1 MNRNQKILTY
11 AIGFALGCMVLMM
24 IPREKDRPKQHP
36 WHAQTALEG
45 TYPLSITDEAGRPV
59 TLEKQPRHFISLA
72 PSITEILFA
81 MDMGDHLIA
90 VTQWCDVPDAAKALR
105 DAGAHVG
112 SINQPNR
119 EQIAAYRPDLVIG
132 TNFTPPEVYNAIENP
147 PRTVAISLSHDGVA
161 DVLNDIA
168 TIGKITGVPGKALSL
183 INKLKAQQS
192 EIDEWLRPYRDV
204 PPRDVLFLLS
214 IEAEGR
220 PGWAPGEGTWVNDL
234 IAMSNGHNVA
244 TQLGMSW
251 GEVSFEG
258 LIAMDPDVVLVR
270 DGTTDAER
278 ERIRAQLADLQDH
291 PVWKQISAVKEGNV
305 RIVPHGP
312 LNIPGP
318 RIMDAYGAVAKAIW
332 E

>member
-11 AIGFALGCMVLMM
+11 ATGFALGCLVLLM
-24 IPREKDRPKQHP
+24 IPREKETPKEHP

-45 TYPLSITDEAGRPV
+45 TYPMTVTDEAGRSV
-59 TLEKQPRHFISLA
+59 SLEKQPRHFVSLA

-81 MDMGDHLIA
+81 MDMGDHLMA
-90 VTQWCDVPDAAKALR
+90 VTQWCDVPEQAKALR

-119 EQIAAYRPDLVIG
+119 ESIAAYRPDLIIG
-132 TNFTPPEVYNAIENP
+132 TNFTPPEVYRAIENP
-147 PRTVAISLSHDGVA
+147 PRTVAVSLSHDGVD

-168 TIGKITGVPGKALSL
+168 FIGKVIGVPGKALNL
-183 INKLKAQQS
+183 IHQLKAEQESIEQ
-192 EIDEWLRPYRDV
+192 WLAPFKNLT
-204 PPRDVLFLLS
+204 PRRVLFLLS

-220 PGWAPGEGTWVNDL
+220 PGWAPGEDTWVNDL
-234 IAMSNGHNVA
+234 ISMSNGENVA
-244 TQLGMSW
+244 TKLGMSW
-251 GEVSFEG
+251 GEVSYEA
-258 LIAMDPDVVLVR
+258 LITMDPEVLLVR
-270 DGTTDAER
+270 DGVTDAEK
-278 ERIRAQLADLQDH
+278 EKIRAQVASLATH
-291 PVWKQISAVKEGNV
+291 PIWKQVSAVQNGKI

-318 RIMDAYGAVAKAIW
+318 RIMDAYRAVAEAVW